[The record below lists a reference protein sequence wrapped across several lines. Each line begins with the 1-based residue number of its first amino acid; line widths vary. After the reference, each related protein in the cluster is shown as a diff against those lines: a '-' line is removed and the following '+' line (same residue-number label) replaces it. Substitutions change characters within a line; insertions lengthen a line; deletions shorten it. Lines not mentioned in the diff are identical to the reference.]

1 MFTGEKV
8 SNFQERF
15 SQLVDE
21 SGKSLLQLS
30 KELHVSNQAL
40 STWRTGIRSPKL
52 PTIMSVADY
61 FNVNVQWLMGYDVI
75 KKANRHIIISNS
87 DISYKKHPRTIV
99 RGRFLMSKMQDFVT
113 YSCQNPRLYV
123 EFYVFLSCN
132 LRR

>member
-15 SQLVDE
+15 SQLVEE

-40 STWRTGIRSPKL
+40 STWRTGVRSPKL
-52 PTIMSVADY
+52 PTVMAVADY
-61 FNVNVQWLMGYDVI
+61 FNVNVQWLMGFDVI

-87 DISYKKHPRTIV
+87 DIFRKIIMGMEPADYETVMKIFEKTEIAMRE
-99 RGRFLMSKMQDFVT
+99 RGEL
-113 YSCQNPRLYV
+113 
-123 EFYVFLSCN
+123 
-132 LRR
+132 